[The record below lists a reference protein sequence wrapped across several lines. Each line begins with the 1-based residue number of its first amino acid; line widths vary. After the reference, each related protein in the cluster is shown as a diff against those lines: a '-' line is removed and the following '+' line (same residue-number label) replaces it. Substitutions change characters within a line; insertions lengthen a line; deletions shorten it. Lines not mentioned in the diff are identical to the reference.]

1 VAQNIQNAHRVLKSF
16 LLVCAQPEWI
26 RMFSPDE
33 LQMLI
38 SGSTLPV
45 DLADLLSY

>member
-1 VAQNIQNAHRVLKSF
+1 MRGLADLIR
-16 LLVCAQPEWI
+16 PEWI

-38 SGSTLPV
+38 SGSVQVGRKSFILR
-45 DLADLLSY
+45 A